1 MFNTGLLWLVKSGE
15 KAIIWGREKNW
26 KVTEKSGNFIL
37 WLTQHSGNLKSL
49 SKKVSLLTDIDFPNP
64 GKTPYL
70 ENVKWREME
79 DA

>member
-1 MFNTGLLWLVKSGE
+1 MISEKWGKSNYMRSG
-15 KAIIWGREKNW
+15 KINW

-37 WLTQHSGNLKSL
+37 WLTQHSGNLKLL

-70 ENVKWREME
+70 ENVK
-79 DA
+79 